1 MEGGPRS
8 LVDYLNCQTAIQ
20 IMPKGQ
26 SEGDGMLAKDTF
38 SLISLLTSNFTVSLA
53 SEVAWCLNCK

>member
-38 SLISLLTSNFTVSLA
+38 SLISLLTSNFTVSCIL
-53 SEVAWCLNCK
+53 ELKMILI